1 MAEAEAEA
9 AFLSSMQAMNEN
21 SGSYNVTGGGS
32 EQQIDSSSSDEYDPA
47 QDVQDITLLS
57 GPQTSN
63 PISSVD
69 VSKND
74 VFSPVSAQP
83 GSLRPG
89 VNVVNPTSEYDRSS
103 PTYSKDMMASF
114 KKDHS
119 SEALSAAPHG
129 TNGAF
134 RLKDENGAVSP
145 QSPTSYDPLVQ
156 MAAQDLPVHAATQ
169 GNTASNDVTKSTND
183 IATSIATEPA
193 PGEVSTRDDGIAK
206 APDAPPTL
214 NLEQIRRSSVAN
226 QSPSPS
232 SAAPKARLPHDK
244 IGLLEDRIK
253 EDERGDLDAWLTLI
267 DEHKRRGKLD
277 EARKVY
283 ERFFG
288 IFPSAVSPYP
298 LIKGHPC

>member
-9 AFLSSMQAMNEN
+9 AFLSSMQAMNEA

-74 VFSPVSAQP
+74 VFPPVSALP
-83 GSLRPG
+83 GFSVAG
-89 VNVVNPTSEYDRSS
+89 VNGVNSAPEYDRSS
-103 PTYSKDMMASF
+103 PTHPKDMTVSF
-114 KKDHS
+114 KKELS
-119 SEALSAAPHG
+119 SEAPSVLHQA
-129 TNGAF
+129 TNGVV
-134 RLKDENGAVSP
+134 RINDDGGVIPPGSP
-145 QSPTSYDPLVQ
+145 NSYDPLIQ
-156 MAAQDLPVHAATQ
+156 MAVQDLPVHITAQ
-169 GNTASNDVTKSTND
+169 GNTASNNVTKSTND
-183 IATSIATEPA
+183 IATSIAAEPA
-193 PGEVSTRDDGIAK
+193 PGEVSISDDGIAK

-214 NLEQIRRSSVAN
+214 KLEQIRRSSAAN

-267 DEHKRRGKLD
+267 EEYKRRGKLD

-288 IFPSAVSPYP
+288 IFPSAVCP
-298 LIKGHPC
+298 

>member
-9 AFLSSMQAMNEN
+9 AFLSSMQAMNED

-57 GPQTSN
+57 GPQTSH
-63 PISSVD
+63 PLSSVD

-74 VFSPVSAQP
+74 VFPPVSAQP
-83 GSLRPG
+83 GSSVPG
-89 VNVVNPTSEYDRSS
+89 VNGVNSAPEYDRFS
-103 PTYSKDMMASF
+103 PTHSKDMTTSF
-114 KKDHS
+114 NKELS
-119 SEALSAAPHG
+119 SEAPSVLHQA
-129 TNGAF
+129 TNGAV
-134 RLKDENGAVSP
+134 RIKDDSVVVPPGSP
-145 QSPTSYDPLVQ
+145 NSYDPLTQ
-156 MAAQDLPVHAATQ
+156 MAVQDLPVHTTAQ
-169 GNTASNDVTKSTND
+169 GNTAPNDVTKSTND
-183 IATSIATEPA
+183 ITSNIATESA
-193 PGEVSTRDDGIAK
+193 SGEVSIRDDGIAK
-206 APDAPPTL
+206 VPDAPPTL
-214 NLEQIRRSSVAN
+214 KLEQIRRSSVGN

-288 IFPSAVSPYP
+288 IFPSAVSPFPFTKQQFY
-298 LIKGHPC
+298 